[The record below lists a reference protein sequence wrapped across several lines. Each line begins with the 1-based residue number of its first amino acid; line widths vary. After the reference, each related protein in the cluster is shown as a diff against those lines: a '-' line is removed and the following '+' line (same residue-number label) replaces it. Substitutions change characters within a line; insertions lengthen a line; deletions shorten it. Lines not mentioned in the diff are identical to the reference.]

1 MISAALE
8 LELAPP
14 SPFRLP
20 AHSSEDRTMS
30 VRGGVLSRLLRVGES
45 PVLVRAWEPGR
56 GRVALRA
63 EPVDP
68 AALSAPRALP
78 PRESRPAGEA
88 ELRLALERMRFALG
102 VDEDLSGFYRR
113 FHRDPLLGPLLRRR
127 PWLRPRRRPWAWE
140 ALAWA
145 VVKQLIESERA
156 AAIQR
161 RIVGRWGPRLAHRP
175 PRPPSRFSP
184 DGEQNLYG
192 AASNP
197 RPPSRF
203 SPDGGANL
211 YGALRDVPD
220 AATIAGRAPAELA
233 AMDLSPARSLAL
245 RAVAR
250 EIAAGRCDP
259 SAAAGD
265 RRLLAIPEI
274 GPWTVQCLG
283 LFGRGDA
290 DSLPAGDL
298 AYLKLVGRLARL
310 GRRATV
316 AEVEEFYAPYEPFRG
331 LAGLWTI
338 GLYR

>member
-1 MISAALE
+1 MTSLE

-20 AHSSEDRTMS
+20 SYSSEDRTMS
-30 VRGGVLSRLLRVGES
+30 VRDGVLSRLLRVGES

-56 GRVALRA
+56 SRVALRA

-68 AALSAPRALP
+68 AALSAPRSLP
-78 PRESRPAGEA
+78 VSENRPAGEA

-102 VDEDLSGFYRR
+102 VDDDLTDFYRR
-113 FHRDPLLGPLLRRR
+113 FRHDPLLGSALRRR

-145 VVKQLIESERA
+145 VVKQLIETERA

-161 RIVGRWGPRLAHRP
+161 RIVGRWGLRLDR
-175 PRPPSRFSP
+175 
-184 DGEQNLYG
+184 
-192 AASNP
+192 
-197 RPPSRF
+197 
-203 SPDGGANL
+203 
-211 YGALRDVPD
+211 ALKDVPD

-233 AMDLSPARSLAL
+233 ALDLSPARAVAL

-250 EIAAGRCDP
+250 EIAAGRVLP
-259 SAAAGD
+259 GEAAAD
-265 RRLLAIPEI
+265 ARLLAIPEI

-298 AYLKLVGRLARL
+298 IYLKLVGRLARL

-316 AEVEEFYAPYEPFRG
+316 EEVEEFYAPYEPYRG
-331 LAGLWTI
+331 LVGLWTI